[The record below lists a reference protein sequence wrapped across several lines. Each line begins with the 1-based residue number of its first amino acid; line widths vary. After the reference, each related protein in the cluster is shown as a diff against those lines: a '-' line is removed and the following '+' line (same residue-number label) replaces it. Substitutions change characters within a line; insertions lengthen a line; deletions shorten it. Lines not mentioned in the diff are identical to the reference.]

1 MSTAEEFVEKFSEV
15 TTFPHVVAQL
25 TNLINDSGSTMK
37 QFEDV
42 IQMDPILVVRV
53 LKLVNSSAFS
63 LMQKVDS
70 IARAIA
76 FLGMRNLH
84 NLAVTDSLHGMF
96 GEDSGPATS
105 FSRKQLW
112 LHSAATALTSKTV
125 AERIFGKKGDEAYLC
140 AILHDIGIIV
150 EAQVFPNEFFHI
162 CEQCEEET
170 QFTSLEQ
177 KAFQTNHSEIGYHIT
192 RHWNMPT
199 EVSETILAH
208 HNYTDELEPSSLAG
222 ILQISEYLV
231 SQLGYTMLPNNNAH
245 ISPYLTDHIERN
257 IDEYEVL
264 LEDLPEE
271 LEAIQQM
278 YP

>member
-1 MSTAEEFVEKFSEV
+1 MPTAEEFVEKFSEV
-15 TTFPHVVAQL
+15 NTFPHVVAQL
-25 TNLINDSGSTMK
+25 TNLINDADSTMK

-42 IQMDPILVVRV
+42 IQMDPVLVVRV

-70 IARAIA
+70 IGRAIA

-96 GEDSGPATS
+96 GDDNEEGHI

-112 LHSAATALTSKTV
+112 LHSAATALTSKMV

-150 EAQVFPNEFFHI
+150 EAQVAPHEFNHI
-162 CEQCEEET
+162 CEICEEDSLFST
-170 QFTSLEQ
+170 LEQ
-177 KAFQTNHSEIGYHIT
+177 DAFKTNHSQIGHLIT
-192 RHWNMPT
+192 KHWNMPP

-208 HNYTDELEPSSLAG
+208 HNYKEKIEPSSLTG
-222 ILQISEYLV
+222 IVQISEYLV
-231 SQLGYTMLPNNNAH
+231 GQLGYTMIPNNNAH
-245 ISPYLTDHIERN
+245 ISSFLTEHIENN

-271 LEAIQQM
+271 LEVIQQM

>member
-1 MSTAEEFVEKFSEV
+1 MATAEELVEEFSEV
-15 TTFPHVVAQL
+15 TTFPHIVAQL
-25 TNLINDSGSTMK
+25 TDLINDSSSTMK
-37 QFEDV
+37 QFEDI
-42 IQMDPILVVRV
+42 IQMDPILVIRV

-96 GEDSGPATS
+96 GEDTDPATS

-150 EAQVFPNEFFHI
+150 EAQVYPNEFFHI
-162 CEQCEEET
+162 CEQCKEDTE
-170 QFTSLEQ
+170 FTELEQ

-192 RHWNMPT
+192 KHWNMPD

-208 HNYTDELEPSSLAG
+208 HNYTDEIEPSSLAG
-222 ILQISEYLV
+222 IMQISEYLV
-231 SQLGYTMLPNNNAH
+231 AQLGYTMLPNTNAH
-245 ISPYLTDHIERN
+245 ISPYLTDHIESN
-257 IDEYEVL
+257 LDEYEVL
-264 LEDLPEE
+264 LEDLPEA

-278 YP
+278 HP

>member
-1 MSTAEEFVEKFSEV
+1 MPTAEEFVEKFSEV
-15 TTFPHVVAQL
+15 TTFPHVVTQL
-25 TNLINDSGSTMK
+25 TNLINDSNSTMK

-96 GEDSGPATS
+96 GEDTDSTAS
-105 FSRKQLW
+105 FSRKRLW
-112 LHSAATALTSKTV
+112 LHCAATALTSKTV

-150 EAQVFPNEFFHI
+150 EAQVFPDEFFHI
-162 CEQCEEET
+162 CKQCKEDST
-170 QFTSLEQ
+170 FTDLEQ
-177 KAFQTNHSEIGYHIT
+177 QAFNTNHSEIGYHIT
-192 RHWNMPT
+192 KQWNMPD

-231 SQLGYTMLPNNNAH
+231 AQLGYTMLSNNNAQ
-245 ISPYLTDHIERN
+245 ISPYLTDHIEKN
-257 IDEYEVL
+257 LGEYEVL

-278 YP
+278 YS